1 MRSAIQD
8 NQLQEHRQHN
18 PSEDIR
24 RRQLRRSTSIEVEVE
39 VSVPAELRSLYRL
52 DSHDADRNRVLEAK
66 HHICSGAR
74 FLLDTSEQCS
84 SIEQNIT
91 QSVCRLTLVTPRR

>member
-8 NQLQEHRQHN
+8 NQLQEHRQYD

-24 RRQLRRSTSIEVEVE
+24 RRQLRRSTSAEVEVE
-39 VSVPAELRSLYRL
+39 VSVPAELRSLNRL
-52 DSHDADRNRVLEAK
+52 DSHDADCNRVPEAK

-74 FLLDTSEQCS
+74 FILDTSEQRS
-84 SIEQNIT
+84 TVEQNIT
-91 QSVCRLTLVTPRR
+91 QSVCGLALVTPRR